1 MSRACRA
8 NEKSHIRGI
17 ALGPPAADHSA
28 VPSIFRLRRPRRA
41 RQRVRDDQ
49 DLLDALLKI
58 VGVPVV
64 ACAADGT
71 LTYANRPTCEL
82 LRMDCAPALGS
93 PPESW
98 IRELYP
104 RTPSGIPL
112 LREDLPPVRALE
124 GEVVRGVEVLVS
136 IQGSDVL
143 LNTQA
148 SPVTDEKGRRR
159 GAVVVLEDVTE
170 RRRRERRLR
179 NALRALDTDQNGCR

>member
-1 MSRACRA
+1 
-8 NEKSHIRGI
+8 
-17 ALGPPAADHSA
+17 
-28 VPSIFRLRRPRRA
+28 VPSLPLLRRPRRA
-41 RQRVRDDQ
+41 RQRLRDDQ

-82 LRMDCAPALGS
+82 LRVACAPGS

-98 IRELYP
+98 ISELCP

-112 LREDLPPVRALE
+112 VREDLPPVRALA

-136 IQGSDVL
+136 IQGNDVL

-148 SPVTDEKGRRR
+148 SPVNDEKGRRR
-159 GAVVVLEDVTE
+159 GAVMVLEDVTE
-170 RRRRERRLR
+170 QRRRERQLR
-179 NALRALDTDQNGCR
+179 NALRVLDSDHDARC

>member
-1 MSRACRA
+1 
-8 NEKSHIRGI
+8 
-17 ALGPPAADHSA
+17 
-28 VPSIFRLRRPRRA
+28 VPSLPHLRRPRRA
-41 RQRVRDDQ
+41 RQRLRDDQ

-71 LTYANRPTCEL
+71 LTYANRPSCEL
-82 LRMDCAPALGS
+82 LRVDCAFGS

-98 IRELYP
+98 ISELRP

-112 LREDLPPVRALE
+112 VREDLPPVRALA

-136 IQGSDVL
+136 IQGNNVL
-143 LNTQA
+143 LNTHA
-148 SPVTDEKGRRR
+148 SPVNDEKGRRR

-170 RRRRERRLR
+170 KRRRERRLR
-179 NALRALDTDQNGCR
+179 NALRTLDVDQSGCG